1 MAETKNAHTEVPA
14 GGHTQFPPFRPDTLP
29 SQLFWFAVTFVG
41 LYILVA
47 KVGLPR
53 IGGIIAAR
61 RGRIDSDLSAANRF
75 KEEAGAAMS
84 AYEKALA
91 EARTRAQAIASETRE
106 KLNAEAETSR
116 KALEQRLNATLAE
129 SEKTIAATKSKAL
142 ANVRG
147 IALDAATAIVARL
160 TGVAP
165 AEAAVADAVDGVLKQ

>member
-29 SQLFWFAVTFVG
+29 SQLFWFAVTFIA
-41 LYILVA
+41 LYVLVA

-53 IGGIIAAR
+53 VGGILAAR

-75 KEEAGAAMS
+75 KEEADAAMA
-84 AYEKALA
+84 AYEKALGD
-91 EARTRAQAIASETRE
+91 ARTRAQAIASETRE
-106 KLNAEAETSR
+106 RLSAEAETSR

-129 SEKTIAATKSKAL
+129 SEKTIAATKVKAL

-147 IALDAATAIVARL
+147 IALDAAAAIVTRL

-165 AEAAVADAVDGVLKQ
+165 GDAAVAEAVDRVLKR